1 MEEFY
6 KEEILLLLIRIMT
19 GILSPFSV
27 SRSEIIF
34 RTGNIAFYIYNNII
48 F

>member
-6 KEEILLLLIRIMT
+6 KEEILLLLIRIM
-19 GILSPFSV
+19 ILSPFSV